1 MAGPIELEFVLS
13 GDHVDRLPPTASE
26 VAIVGRSNVGKSSL
40 VNAISNR
47 KKLAH
52 VSNTPGRTRLLN
64 LFVLV
69 PKGGSSKNA
78 PAKAA
83 SSKKG
88 SSKKVSSK
96 AASRKAL
103 SRSDGLLDA
112 TVMDL
117 PGYGYAAASKEL
129 RAGWQD
135 MIEGYLLERE
145 NLDMVIVLVD
155 GEIGPTKLDLQMLDW
170 LRACDLPHTVVATK
184 HDKVK
189 SSKRVKRKRELA
201 ERCQLEEGDVV
212 WVSSVKGVGID
223 RLRGLILAWLN

>member
-1 MAGPIELEFVLS
+1 MAGPIELDFVLS
-13 GDHVDRLPPTASE
+13 GDHVDRLPGTAAE

-40 VNAISNR
+40 VNALSNR
-47 KKLAH
+47 KRLAH

-64 LFVLV
+64 LFVLAGKTGSAV
-69 PKGGSSKNA
+69 GNGPGRKASGGKRSGSKGTV
-78 PAKAA
+78 AKART
-83 SSKKG
+83 G
-88 SSKKVSSK
+88 
-96 AASRKAL
+96 
-103 SRSDGLLDA
+103 SDGLLEA

-129 RAGWQD
+129 RAGWQQ
-135 MIEGYLLERE
+135 MIEGYLLQRE
-145 NLDMVIVLVD
+145 NLNMVIVLVD
-155 GEIGPTKLDLQMLDW
+155 GEIGPTKLDIQMLEW

-189 SSKRVKRKRELA
+189 SSKRVKRKREVA

-223 RLRGLILAWLN
+223 RLRGLILAWLS